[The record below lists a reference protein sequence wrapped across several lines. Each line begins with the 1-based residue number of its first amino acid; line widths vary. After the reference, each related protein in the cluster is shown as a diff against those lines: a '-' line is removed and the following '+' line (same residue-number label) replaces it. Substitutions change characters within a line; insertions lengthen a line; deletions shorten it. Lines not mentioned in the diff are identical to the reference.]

1 MTSNNLQIAIARD
14 SDVPLRTQL
23 ADQLRQAIL
32 AGVLRIGQPMPSS
45 RKLADDLKIA
55 RSTVIE
61 TYQQL
66 ISEGYLQ
73 TVAASRTMVSS
84 KLPDVSVVSAA
95 KRKVAGLS
103 FFGQQAS
110 TVDTREKRFN
120 PLEIGFYYWRTDF
133 EELPVEQWARVLWRK
148 TRQPENRLLD
158 YAPDRA
164 GARVLREAIAQR
176 VVSRRGIDCTPDQV
190 IILLGFQQAMDLI
203 IRVHIEPSRDTVA
216 LEDPCFPEFR
226 KTLEFYKMEIK
237 NISVDSDGIR
247 VDQLAQLSHEAP
259 KLVFV
264 TPSHQFPTGA
274 VLSLPR
280 RLELLRWAS
289 EHDSIVVEDDYDSEY
304 DYGPRS
310 IPALKGLDR
319 TDNVVY
325 ISTFTKAMYPSIGLG
340 YAIAPPTLAAVYS
353 NARRIASDPVPQ
365 QWQEAMA
372 DFINEGHMTRH
383 CKRMLALYDEKRR
396 VLISSLRKAFGDRIT
411 ISGGGSGLH
420 ILVRFDLG
428 LEPVEIEK
436 RSASVGVGIMS
447 TQNFYGR
454 MPKKAEFIFG
464 YGGLEVSQIREGIRR
479 LATVLMT

>member
-1 MTSNNLQIAIARD
+1 MTDNLRIAIERD
-14 SDVPLRTQL
+14 SEVPLKTQL

-32 AGVLRIGQPMPSS
+32 SGDLRIGQAMPSS
-45 RKLADDLKIA
+45 RRLAEDLKIA

-84 KLPDVSVVSAA
+84 KLPDISVVSAA

-133 EELPVEQWARVLWRK
+133 NELPLEQWARVLWRK
-148 TRQPENRLLD
+148 TRQPEDRLLD
-158 YAPDRA
+158 FAPDRA

-176 VVSRRGIDCTPDQV
+176 VVSRRGIECTAEQV

-203 IRVHIEPSRDTVA
+203 IRVHIDPAKDTVA

-226 KTLEFYKMEIK
+226 KTLEFYNMEIE
-237 NISVDSDGIR
+237 NIAVDNDGIR
-247 VDQLAQLSHEAP
+247 VEQLAQLSNEAP

-289 EHDSIVVEDDYDSEY
+289 EHDSIIIEDDYDNEY

-325 ISTFTKAMYPSIGLG
+325 VSTFTKALYPSVGLG
-340 YAIAPPTLAAVYS
+340 YVIAPPTLAAVYS

-365 QWQEAMA
+365 QWQEAVA
-372 DFINEGHMTRH
+372 DFIIEGQMTRH
-383 CKRMLALYDEKRR
+383 CKRMLSLYDEKRR
-396 VLISSLRKAFGDRIT
+396 VLISALRKTFGDRVT
-411 ISGGGSGLH
+411 VSGGGSGLH
-420 ILVRFDLG
+420 VLVKFDLG
-428 LEPVEIEK
+428 LEAHEIE
-436 RSASVGVGIMS
+436 RRATSVGVGIMS
-447 TQNFYGR
+447 TIGFYGR
-454 MPKKAEFIFG
+454 TQKKAEFIFG
-464 YGGLEVSQIREGIRR
+464 YGGLELSEIREGIRR
-479 LATVLMT
+479 LGTVMTT